1 MFEVLEPWDSVEKN
15 FEREWNQPER
25 EKCVAVIKAGRHGSS
40 YSHLSP
46 LLMDR
51 ELQDLESVLLGFILA
66 LGLLL
71 LHHAP
76 IPLWNGTVCSVPL
89 YVRSM

>member
-1 MFEVLEPWDSVEKN
+1 MFEVLETWDSVEKN

-25 EKCVAVIKAGRHGSS
+25 EKCVAVSNARRHGSS

-46 LLMDR
+46 LMMDR
-51 ELQDLESVLLGFILA
+51 ELQDLESVLIGFNLA
-66 LGLLL
+66 FGLLL
-71 LHHAP
+71 LHHALF
-76 IPLWNGTVCSVPL
+76 PLWNGTVCSVPL